1 MGETVVEILTFILI
15 SMLSV
20 GFLVVA
26 ALVLMIRKLRN
37 IEVPYDADLF
47 TTMHYVPLTL
57 VVLLDLLDLSLDI
70 FSAPVSWLILDRM
83 GLSSLRNVSTIQG
96 VIPGT
101 QLIPVMTLSWMLAR
115 LLGLGHPSRS
125 YAAYSRPYA
134 PASRRY
140 LEDEAYM
147 DDDLYDDDGY
157 EVYEPRT
164 RSRRRSAR
172 IIDMD
177 DVER

>member
-1 MGETVVEILTFILI
+1 
-15 SMLSV
+15 
-20 GFLVVA
+20 
-26 ALVLMIRKLRN
+26 
-37 IEVPYDADLF
+37 
-47 TTMHYVPLTL
+47 VPLTL

-101 QLIPVMTLSWMLAR
+101 QLIPVMTLSWLLAR
-115 LLGLGHPSRS
+115 LLGVGHPSRTHTA
-125 YAAYSRPYA
+125 YARSRA
-134 PASRRY
+134 HTSRRY
-140 LEDEAYM
+140 LEDNAYRS
-147 DDDLYDDDGY
+147 DDDLYDDEY
-157 EVYEPRT
+157 EIYEPR
-164 RSRRRSAR
+164 RRSQRRPTR

>member
-1 MGETVVEILTFILI
+1 MGETVGEILTFILI

-20 GFLVVA
+20 GFLVVV

-37 IEVPYDADLF
+37 IDVPYNADLF

-96 VIPGT
+96 VLPGT
-101 QLIPVMTLSWMLAR
+101 QLIPVMTLSWLLAR

-125 YAAYSRPYA
+125 RAAYSRSH
-134 PASRRY
+134 ASRRY

-147 DDDLYDDDGY
+147 SDDDLYDNRY

-164 RSRRRSAR
+164 RSRRRPTR

-177 DVER
+177 DV